1 MIPDNH
7 PRAES
12 LKIRE
17 LLSKGFEKGIVTK
30 PGLIAHGRGEA
41 FDYLI
46 GEKTIPPTIQA
57 ITAAS
62 ASLLLSK
69 NSVISVN
76 GNVASLVPR
85 EIVTLSNL
93 LKAKIE
99 VNLFYRTLS
108 RELLIMDKLKSFGAN
123 EILGVGKDASI
134 EITEIKSMRQFV
146 DPRGIYTAD
155 TVLVPLEDGDRA
167 KVLGN
172 MGKNIITIDLN
183 PLSRTSKSANITI
196 VDNIIRAMPLLIKE
210 IRRLRT
216 YDYYFLN
223 SIVKDFDNEVNLKK
237 CMSYIVENIQK
248 LSNR

>member
-1 MIPDNH
+1 MIPENH

-17 LLSKGFEKGIVTK
+17 LLNKGFEKGIVTK

-46 GEKTIPPTIQA
+46 GERTIPPTIQA

-93 LKAKIE
+93 LDAKIE

-108 RELLIMDKLKSFGAN
+108 RELLIMDTLKSFGAN

-167 KVLGN
+167 KVLGS

-210 IRRLRT
+210 IRKLKT
-216 YDYYFLN
+216 CDSYFLN
-223 SIVKDFDNEVNLKK
+223 TIVKDFDNEVNLKK
-237 CMSYIVENIQK
+237 CMSYIAENILK